1 MKPMAHPN
9 TAGREA
15 ALQYLYMHDVLTNK
29 DVQAFDEWLEH
40 QQPNPDAESREFARK
55 LVAAV
60 IEHKAELDAE
70 LAAVAENWEV
80 ARMAVVDRNI
90 LRLGVAEMM
99 SHPETTHNVVID
111 EAVELAKRFS
121 SDEAGA
127 FVNGLLD
134 KLRLKLRPET
144 VEGEKGTAE
153 AHHRDTE
160 AQRREKREVRYEN
173 SSTLFSLLYP
183 LSSILRFARRG
194 PPFR

>member
-1 MKPMAHPN
+1 MEPMAHPN

-29 DVQAFDEWLEH
+29 DVQSFDEWLEH
-40 QQPNPDAESREFARK
+40 QQPNPDAESRELAQK

-70 LAAVAENWEV
+70 LTAVAENWEV

-99 SHPETTHNVVID
+99 SCPETTHNVVID

-144 VEGEKGTAE
+144 VEGGTG
-153 AHHRDTE
+153 
-160 AQRREKREVRYEN
+160 K
-173 SSTLFSLLYP
+173 
-183 LSSILRFARRG
+183 
-194 PPFR
+194 